1 MSAHMMIAPRFA
13 ALALA
18 LAAAPAF
25 AASEVAKPEKVGTC
39 AACHGETGV
48 SASGAFP
55 TLAGQY
61 ANYLEHSLKDYRS
74 GARKNAIMGAQ
85 ATNLSDE
92 EIKQLSRWFAAQS
105 GPLYVPSVHGSL
117 KP

>member
-1 MSAHMMIAPRFA
+1 MTRTVFA
-13 ALALA
+13 ALI
-18 LAAAPAF
+18 LAASSH
-25 AASEVAKPEKVGTC
+25 AAATEVAKPDKTIAC
-39 AACHGETGV
+39 AACHGEAGV

-55 TLAGQY
+55 TIAGQY

-85 ATNLSDE
+85 AVNLTDD
-92 EIKQLSRWFAAQS
+92 EIKQLSLWYAAQK
-105 GPLYVPSVHGSL
+105 GPLYVPSVRGAL

>member
-1 MSAHMMIAPRFA
+1 MNMTRT
-13 ALALA
+13 LALA
-18 LAAAPAF
+18 LAAFAMPAL
-25 AASEVAKPEKVGTC
+25 AATEIAKPEKAATC

-48 SASGAFP
+48 SANGMYP

-92 EIKQLSRWFAAQS
+92 EIHQLAKWFSTQK
-105 GPLYVPSVHGSL
+105 GPLYTPSAHGAM

>member
-1 MSAHMMIAPRFA
+1 MTST
-13 ALALA
+13 ALRL
-18 LAAAPAF
+18 LTLGLSLTAAAPAM
-25 AASEVAKPEKVGTC
+25 AAAELVKPEKAATC

-48 SASGAFP
+48 SANGMYP

-85 ATNLSDE
+85 ATALSDE
-92 EIKQLSRWFAAQS
+92 EIKQLSAWFAAQQ
-105 GPLYVPSVHGSL
+105 GPLYTPSVHGEL

>member
-1 MSAHMMIAPRFA
+1 MNRILFA
-13 ALALA
+13 ALALIA
-18 LAAAPAF
+18 TLASAAP
-25 AASEVAKPEKVGTC
+25 ELVKPEKATTC
-39 AACHGETGV
+39 AACHGEAGV
-48 SASGAFP
+48 SAIGMYP

-85 ATNLSDE
+85 AVNLTDD
-92 EIKQLSRWFAAQS
+92 EIKQLSRWYAAQQ
-105 GPLYVPSVHGSL
+105 GPLYTPSVHGPL

>member
-1 MSAHMMIAPRFA
+1 MNRILFA

-18 LAAAPAF
+18 ATSVGAAP
-25 AASEVAKPEKVGTC
+25 EIAKPEKAATC
-39 AACHGETGV
+39 AACHGEAGV
-48 SASGAFP
+48 SATGMYP
-55 TLAGQY
+55 TIAGQY

-85 ATNLSDE
+85 AVNLSDD
-92 EIKQLSRWFAAQS
+92 EIKQLAKWYAAQP
-105 GPLYVPSVHGSL
+105 GPLYTPSVHGPL

>member
-1 MSAHMMIAPRFA
+1 MTHLRL
-13 ALALA
+13 LALA
-18 LAAAPAF
+18 LAATSLPALAAP
-25 AASEVAKPEKVGTC
+25 ELAKPEKAATC

-48 SASGAFP
+48 SASGMYP

-61 ANYLEHSLKDYRS
+61 ANYLEHSLKDYKS

-85 ATNLSDE
+85 AATLSDA
-92 EIKQLSRWFAAQS
+92 EIKQLAAWFAAQQS
-105 GPLYVPSVHGSL
+105 PLYTPSVHGEL